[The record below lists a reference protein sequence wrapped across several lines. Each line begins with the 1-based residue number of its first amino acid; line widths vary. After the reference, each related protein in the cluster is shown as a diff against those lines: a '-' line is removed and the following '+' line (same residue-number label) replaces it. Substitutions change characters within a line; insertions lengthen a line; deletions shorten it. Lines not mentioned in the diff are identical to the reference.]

1 MAKRISRRTALA
13 GLVASGTA
21 TCGAIPA
28 LAASIPLDLEP
39 CSNFPV
45 RAIGRE
51 LLEYELDVS
60 VAMFES
66 GLPVQ
71 NRFLMQGTRLPQPVY
86 LTVELLRN
94 SEIRSRKLAA
104 IRKYVAWTG
113 VESFIQSEANEE
125 FVISRFVTR
134 TSMNV
139 CLRAIERYP
148 QRVGRN
154 TTLHAI
160 KILTPDEFP
169 ADIQELL
176 PIDIV
181 R

>member
-13 GLVASGTA
+13 GLLAGGTA
-21 TCGAIPA
+21 TCGAIPT
-28 LAASIPLDLEP
+28 LAASIPRDLEP

-51 LLEYELDVS
+51 LLEHELDVS
-60 VAMFES
+60 VAMIES

-71 NRFLMQGTRLPQPVY
+71 HRFLMHGTHVRQPVY
-86 LTVELLRN
+86 LTVVLPWN
-94 SEIRSRKLAA
+94 GEIRSRKLAA
-104 IRKYVAWTG
+104 IRNYMAGSG

-139 CLRAIERYP
+139 CLRAIKRDP

-160 KILTPDEFP
+160 QMLTPDSFP
-169 ADIQELL
+169 ADIESLL
-176 PIDIV
+176 AA
-181 R
+181 

>member
-13 GLVASGTA
+13 GLLAGGTA

-45 RAIGRE
+45 RATGRE
-51 LLEYELDVS
+51 LLEHELDVS
-60 VAMFES
+60 AAMIVS

-71 NRFLMQGTRLPQPVY
+71 HRFLMHGTRLSQPVY
-86 LTVELLRN
+86 LTVDLPQNGEL
-94 SEIRSRKLAA
+94 RSRKLAA
-104 IRKYVAWTG
+104 IRNYMAWSG

-139 CLRAIERYP
+139 CLRSIKRDP
-148 QRVGRN
+148 LRIGRN

-160 KILTPDEFP
+160 RLLTPYKFP
-169 ADIQELL
+169 ADIEHLL
-176 PIDIV
+176 RQV
-181 R
+181 A

>member
-13 GLVASGTA
+13 GLLAGGTA
-21 TCGAIPA
+21 TCGGIPT

-45 RAIGRE
+45 RATGRE
-51 LLEYELDVS
+51 LLEHELDVS
-60 VAMFES
+60 AAMIES

-71 NRFLMQGTRLPQPVY
+71 HRFLMHGTRLPQPVY

-104 IRKYVAWTG
+104 IRKYMAWTG

-139 CLRAIERYP
+139 CLRSIKRDPLRA
-148 QRVGRN
+148 GRN

-160 KILTPDEFP
+160 RLLTPDKFP
-169 ADIQELL
+169 ADIQLL
-176 PIDIV
+176 AV
-181 R
+181 

>member
-28 LAASIPLDLEP
+28 MAASIPLDLAP

-51 LLEYELDVS
+51 LLEHELDVS
-60 VAMFES
+60 VAMIES

-71 NRFLMQGTRLPQPVY
+71 NRFLMHGTRLPGPVY

-94 SEIRSRKLAA
+94 SEIRSRKLAR
-104 IRKYVAWTG
+104 IRNYMAWSG

-125 FVISRFVTR
+125 FLISRFVTR

-139 CLRAIERYP
+139 CLRAIKRDP

-160 KILTPDEFP
+160 RLLTPEKFP
-169 ADIQELL
+169 ADIEQLL
-176 PIDIV
+176 RQDA
-181 R
+181 

>member
-13 GLVASGTA
+13 GLLAGGTA
-21 TCGAIPA
+21 TCSGIPT

-45 RAIGRE
+45 RAIWRE
-51 LLEYELDVS
+51 LLEHELDVS
-60 VAMFES
+60 AAMIES

-71 NRFLMQGTRLPQPVY
+71 HRFLMRGTRVHAQPVY
-86 LTVELLRN
+86 LTVKLPKIGEM
-94 SEIRSRKLAA
+94 RSQKLAA
-104 IRKYVAWTG
+104 IRKYMAWTG

-139 CLRAIERYP
+139 CLRYIKRDP
-148 QRVGRN
+148 LRVNRN

-160 KILTPDEFP
+160 RLLTPDSFP
-169 ADIQELL
+169 TDIEHLL
-176 PIDIV
+176 
-181 R
+181 RQNA